1 MFAFAFENISIL
13 LPLNICSRIQRR
25 EEECHVSRDVC
36 HACPACEA
44 GQGGDIMKTISK
56 CDTTWELLATAH
68 WMKVESSTAMAAVV
82 RMAETE

>member
-1 MFAFAFENISIL
+1 MKIFLFCFLLTFAAGFKGE
-13 LPLNICSRIQRR
+13 RR
-25 EEECHVSRDVC
+25 SVTCHVTCVMLVLRVRR
-36 HACPACEA
+36 

>member
-1 MFAFAFENISIL
+1 VTCVML
-13 LPLNICSRIQRR
+13 VLRVRR
-25 EEECHVSRDVC
+25 
-36 HACPACEA
+36 